1 MAALRGWLGMA
12 DFTTPFRFLDALL
25 SGPLDGRRKLY
36 RRLGRE
42 ARDPID
48 ELLGQA
54 LAFERQEAPSLL
66 GFLAHIAASTA
77 EIKRQSE
84 ARSDVVR
91 VMTVHGSKG
100 LQAPIVILADATDD
114 PRPRRLSFDLSM
126 SEWEK
131 LPVFALGKAE
141 RQDRKSKRLTS
152 RH

>member
-66 GFLAHIAASTA
+66 GFLAHIAARTA
-77 EIKRQSE
+77 EIKRQNEKSE
-84 ARSDVVR
+84 ARR
-91 VMTVHGSKG
+91 IGKGCISKG
-100 LQAPIVILADATDD
+100 C
-114 PRPRRLSFDLSM
+114 
-126 SEWEK
+126 
-131 LPVFALGKAE
+131 LGWV
-141 RQDRKSKRLTS
+141 
-152 RH
+152 

>member
-1 MAALRGWLGMA
+1 MS
-12 DFTTPFRFLDALL
+12 DFPTPFRFLAALL
-25 SGPLDGRRKLY
+25 SGPPDGRRKLY

-54 LAFERQEAPSLL
+54 LAFERREAPSLL
-66 GFLAHIAASTA
+66 GFLAHIAASTT

-100 LQAPIVILADATDD
+100 LQAPIVILADAT
-114 PRPRRLSFDLSM
+114 R
-126 SEWEK
+126 SEEHTSE
-131 LPVFALGKAE
+131 LQSLMRISYAVFCLK
-141 RQDRKSKRLTS
+141 KKKN
-152 RH
+152 HKHNPNP